1 MLQTLLLSFIIL
13 RYKINAVWNE
23 NNNALLNEWQ
33 MFNKDVSVQL
43 GFGKK
48 WLLDSF
54 SGIELLSIAWG
65 RLDVEQQIYLFL
77 SFSDNSA

>member
-1 MLQTLLLSFIIL
+1 
-13 RYKINAVWNE
+13 
-23 NNNALLNEWQ
+23 
-33 MFNKDVSVQL
+33 MFNKDVLVQL